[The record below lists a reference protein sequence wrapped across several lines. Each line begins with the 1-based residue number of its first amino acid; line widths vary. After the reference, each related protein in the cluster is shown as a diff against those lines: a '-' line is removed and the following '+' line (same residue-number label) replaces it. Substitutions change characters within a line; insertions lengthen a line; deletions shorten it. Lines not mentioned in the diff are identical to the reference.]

1 MSKKNITR
9 RKKNASAP
17 AIPWKIIVPV
27 AVLVILI
34 LTIVLLLLPGRE
46 SSADPESTAQ
56 TTEAAQNESQGGSV
70 QASTGSAVNEAT
82 ASTGQ
87 TDSTS
92 ETQTETQPE
101 TETASNSVVDN
112 ATDSSIALERGLK
125 ITKIGSYTGIY
136 MEDGSDELVSGI
148 MMIKVENTGED
159 YIQYAE
165 IVLTGDSGTANFT
178 LSTLFPGQS
187 VVVLEK
193 DRQTYTSG
201 VNYTAVAKNVAV
213 FSSVPS
219 LCGNQLEL
227 QALDGVL
234 NVTNISGTDITG
246 DIMIYYKN
254 SSNGLLYGGITYR
267 IRISGG
273 IKSGEIRQLVADHFS
288 ASGSTVMFIT
298 CGE

>member
-56 TTEAAQNESQGGSV
+56 TIEAAQNESQG
-70 QASTGSAVNEAT
+70 SA
-82 ASTGQ
+82 Q
-87 TDSTS
+87 DSTS
-92 ETQTETQPE
+92 SVVNGTTASSGQAGGASENQSETG
-101 TETASNSVVDN
+101 SNSVVDN
-112 ATDSSIALERGLK
+112 APDSSIVLERGLK

-201 VNYTAVAKNVAV
+201 VNYTAAAKNVAV

-234 NVTNISGTDITG
+234 NVTNISGADITG

>member
-9 RKKNASAP
+9 RKRKASTP

-70 QASTGSAVNEAT
+70 QDSTGSAVNGTT

-87 TDSTS
+87 TDGTS
-92 ETQTETQPE
+92 ENQSETG
-101 TETASNSVVDN
+101 SNSVVDN
-112 ATDSSIALERGLK
+112 APDSSIALERGLK

-187 VVVLEK
+187 VVVLEM

-201 VNYTAVAKNVAV
+201 VNYTAAAKNVAV

-234 NVTNISGTDITG
+234 NVTNISGADITG

>member
-17 AIPWKIIVPV
+17 AILWKIIVPV

-56 TTEAAQNESQGGSV
+56 TTQAAQNESQGGSA
-70 QASTGSAVNEAT
+70 QDSPGSVVNGTT
-82 ASTGQ
+82 ASSGQ
-87 TDSTS
+87 AGGTS
-92 ETQTETQPE
+92 ENQSETG
-101 TETASNSVVDN
+101 SNSVVDN
-112 ATDSSIALERGLK
+112 APDSSIALERGLK

-187 VVVLEK
+187 MVVLEK
-193 DRQTYTSG
+193 DRRTYTSG
-201 VNYTAVAKNVAV
+201 VNYTAAAKNVAV